1 MMHSP
6 DMVVR
11 CKFRFVRMETQK
23 QMQSDGRGGWEE
35 ALTHTLH
42 FAPVTGE
49 GAPENKEFWKWTPS
63 GEFRFSTINHEAA
76 KQFEFGKEYYVDFT
90 PAPPPE

>member
-1 MMHSP
+1 
-6 DMVVR
+6 MVVR

-23 QMQSDGRGGWEE
+23 QMVGNPWREE
-35 ALTHTLH
+35 LTHTLY
-42 FAPVTGE
+42 FEPVTGD
-49 GAPENKEFWKWTPS
+49 GTPENKEFWKWTPA

-90 PAPPPE
+90 PAHPTQGSSP